1 MMKSMTD
8 KKKIKNTNVNYS
20 TIKSQL
26 LNSAKN
32 FSGMKWKF
40 KGMKKL
46 GKWQEE
52 AEVKEK
58 EKRGF
63 IYTHQGWGRTG
74 RTSSNTAAMMSH

>member
-1 MMKSMTD
+1 MTD
-8 KKKIKNTNVNYS
+8 KKKSKNTNVNYS

-58 EKRGF
+58 EKGDLF
-63 IYTHQGWGRTG
+63 IPIRAGDVRDERVVIQQP
-74 RTSSNTAAMMSH
+74 

>member
-1 MMKSMTD
+1 
-8 KKKIKNTNVNYS
+8 
-20 TIKSQL
+20 
-26 LNSAKN
+26 
-32 FSGMKWKF
+32 MKWKF